1 MAFQAHIKMKL
12 FEGYMLQITAT
23 VSLSHCHSWQVLRKR
38 LFTPAGMWLHLE
50 IMKTRD
56 VIFGSNL

>member
-1 MAFQAHIKMKL
+1 
-12 FEGYMLQITAT
+12 MLQITAT

-38 LFTPAGMWLHLE
+38 LFTHFFPAGMWLHLE
-50 IMKTRD
+50 IMKTSD